1 MEFEEEDRCREMPV
15 QDDPFLRST
24 SIVEKRS
31 EELSS
36 STMNTSD
43 STANNDSERPAVS
56 QVKALLQRTL
66 RVSIS
71 DGRLFVGTFAC
82 VDKQLNIVLT
92 NTEEFRLGPP
102 GSPPPVQGRYVTM
115 VMIPWKFVTKVEAQE
130 LLTED
135 YGFGMDLYT

>member
-1 MEFEEEDRCREMPV
+1 MDV
-15 QDDPFLRST
+15 ADST
-24 SIVEKRS
+24 SS
-31 EELSS
+31 AH
-36 STMNTSD
+36 SD
-43 STANNDSERPAVS
+43 RPAVS
-56 QVKALLQRTL
+56 QVKSLLQRTL
-66 RVSIS
+66 RVLVSIS

-130 LLTED
+130 VLTEE
-135 YGFGMDLYT
+135 YGGFGMDLYT